1 MEINNGFEMG
11 QKVADRLLKN
21 GTIDQRETRR
31 LLGSWTLQLANWL
44 TDECDLPRSEAM
56 KKAHLTRKILDGLGR
71 GVMTFAYRKQN
82 GELRRALGTLC
93 PGVSADFD
101 GYVYKHEDRE
111 AFSRVME
118 RGVFV
123 YFDLERKAFRSF
135 AAKNVEGL

>member
-1 MEINNGFEMG
+1 MDINNGIGMG
-11 QKVADRLLKN
+11 QNSPDGLPVN
-21 GTIDQRETRR
+21 GMTDERETRR

-71 GVMTFAYRKQN
+71 GVMTFDYRKKN
-82 GELRRALGTLC
+82 GKLRRALGTLC

-101 GYVYKHEDRE
+101 GYVYKREDRE
-111 AFSRVME
+111 TFSRAME